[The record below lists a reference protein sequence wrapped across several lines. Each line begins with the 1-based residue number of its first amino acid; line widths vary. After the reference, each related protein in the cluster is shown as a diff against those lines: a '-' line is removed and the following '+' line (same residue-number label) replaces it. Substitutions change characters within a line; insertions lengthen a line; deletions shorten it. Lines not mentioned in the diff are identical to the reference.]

1 MKGINPKEY
10 AAIESSL
17 RDAVEQVEGL
27 RVAAEDYKESRSEK
41 WREGDAGE
49 AYEDKIERIGDV
61 IEQFN
66 DLIADLTTIIEED

>member
-27 RVAAEDYKESRSEK
+27 RVAAEDYKESRSGK
-41 WREGDAGE
+41 WAESDAGE
-49 AYEDKIERIGDV
+49 AYEDKIEQIGEIICQLNGAID
-61 IEQFN
+61 
-66 DLIADLTTIIEED
+66 DLTNIIEED

>member
-41 WREGDAGE
+41 WAESDAGE
-49 AYEDKIERIGDV
+49 AYEDKIEQ
-61 IEQFN
+61 IEEIICQFN
-66 DLIADLTTIIEED
+66 DAIDELTAIVEED

>member
-27 RVAAEDYKESRSEK
+27 RVVAEDYKESRSEK
-41 WREGDAGE
+41 WAESDAGE
-49 AYEDKIERIGDV
+49 AYEDKIEQ
-61 IEQFN
+61 IEEIICQFN
-66 DLIADLTTIIEED
+66 DAIDELTAIVEED

>member
-27 RVAAEDYKESRSEK
+27 RVAAEDYKEWCVVWCES
-41 WREGDAGE
+41 DAGE
-49 AYEDKIERIGDV
+49 AYEDKIEQIGDV

>member
-17 RDAVEQVEGL
+17 RDAVEQIESL

-41 WREGDAGE
+41 WCESDAGE
-49 AYEDKIERIGDV
+49 AYEDKIEQIGDV
-61 IEQFN
+61 IGQFL
-66 DLIADLTTIIEED
+66 DLIADLTAIIEED

>member
-27 RVAAEDYKESRSEK
+27 RVAAEDYKE
-41 WREGDAGE
+41 WCG
-49 AYEDKIERIGDV
+49 V
-61 IEQFN
+61 V
-66 DLIADLTTIIEED
+66 

>member
-27 RVAAEDYKESRSEK
+27 RVAAEDYKE
-41 WREGDAGE
+41 WAGMWCEGDAGE
-49 AYEDKIERIGDV
+49 AYEDKIEQIGDV

>member
-41 WREGDAGE
+41 W
-49 AYEDKIERIGDV
+49 
-61 IEQFN
+61 
-66 DLIADLTTIIEED
+66 